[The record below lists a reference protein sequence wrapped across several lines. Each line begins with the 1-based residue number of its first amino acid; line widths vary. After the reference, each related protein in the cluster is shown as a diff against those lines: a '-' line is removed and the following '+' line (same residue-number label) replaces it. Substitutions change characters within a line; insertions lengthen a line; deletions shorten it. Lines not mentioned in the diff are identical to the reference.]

1 MGRSM
6 RDVVSDILT
15 WPWFSD
21 PPGYNFNGRLV
32 RDPVEPTEDD
42 MDALVR
48 EGVDWIILANR
59 NHSRAA
65 NRVRASPGAR
75 TIIHADD
82 ADHARSQ
89 QTELDDG
96 LEVGGTVGP
105 VPSEWIMPQL
115 VFDLAA
121 DACACHKGPREA
133 AWKVQA
139 GAGRMSLALDHSLT
153 YRDRRL
159 RNLPHRLRLRAIL
172 RLVRDSVAGPINGY
186 ADFGC
191 SNGFIT
197 HQVRTAIGARDAW
210 GFDHTESHFD
220 TGRDLYPDI
229 RFQVIDL
236 NRPADLAM
244 TFDLVTCFETLE
256 HVGDFEAA
264 MGNLL
269 AAVADDGVM
278 VLSVP
283 IEIGAIGLA
292 KFSAKLALGY
302 DLRELPPR
310 PRRGLAY
317 LRQLISGRRISA
329 FREPRDG
336 WGTHFG
342 FDYRDLDDFL
352 TSRGLAYRSWN
363 SATTRFF
370 VAKAA
375 STQRGADY
383 A

>member
-1 MGRSM
+1 
-6 RDVVSDILT
+6 
-15 WPWFSD
+15 
-21 PPGYNFNGRLV
+21 
-32 RDPVEPTEDD
+32 
-42 MDALVR
+42 
-48 EGVDWIILANR
+48 
-59 NHSRAA
+59 
-65 NRVRASPGAR
+65 
-75 TIIHADD
+75 
-82 ADHARSQ
+82 
-89 QTELDDG
+89 
-96 LEVGGTVGP
+96 
-105 VPSEWIMPQL
+105 
-115 VFDLAA
+115 
-121 DACACHKGPREA
+121 
-133 AWKVQA
+133 
-139 GAGRMSLALDHSLT
+139 MSLALDHSLT

-172 RLVRDSVAGPINGY
+172 RLVRASVAGPIDGY

-210 GFDHTESHFD
+210 GFDHQESHFD

-229 RFQVIDL
+229 RFQTVNL

-244 TFDLVTCFETLE
+244 AFDLVTCFETLE
-256 HVGDFEAA
+256 HVGDFKAA
-264 MGNLL
+264 VDNLL
-269 AAVADDGVM
+269 AAVADDGVL

-292 KFSAKLALGY
+292 KFVAKLALGY

-317 LRQLISGRRISA
+317 LGQLVSGRRISA
-329 FREPRDG
+329 FRDARDG

-352 TSRGLAYRSWN
+352 KSRGIAYRAWN

-370 VAKAA
+370 VIKPAGAA
-375 STQRGADY
+375 RTTPD
-383 A
+383 